1 MLFLDNP
8 LYPKKKYP
16 MINADKVTL
25 KEKVGYGFG
34 DMASSMFW
42 KIFGMYSLF
51 FYTDVFGITAA
62 AAGTMFL
69 VARVWDSFFD
79 LFVGIAADRTKTRWG
94 RYRPYLLWFAIP
106 FSVMGVITFFVPDF
120 GSTGKLVYAYI
131 TYSLMMIV
139 YSLINVPYASLL
151 GVMSPDPQERNIL
164 SSYRMSFAFIGSFI
178 TFMLLQPLIDFYA
191 GAFGNLPQLSA
202 AEHVAETTVSTS
214 PIGWT
219 LGVATIGVICS
230 ILFFFCF
237 RWTRERVQPVNK
249 EENTSVKQDLKNLFH
264 NAPWWILVGT
274 GLAAL
279 LFNAVRDGV
288 AIYYFKDYVQ
298 VAYRVPFIGWD
309 VTTVYFLLGQAANL
323 VGVILAPSLSAKY
336 GKRRTYM
343 IAMAMAALFSVL
355 FFFVPNQLGLIFLLQ
370 IITSLCAGYVLPLL
384 WSMFADIVD
393 YQELKTNRR
402 ASGLIFSSSSMSQK
416 LGWALG
422 AAITG
427 WILFYFKYNPE
438 VVQQNA
444 DTILGERIMISLIPA
459 ACCIIAFF
467 GMMAYPLSEK
477 KVKEV
482 TEELE
487 RRRKLE
493 E

>member
-1 MLFLDNP
+1 MANTQ
-8 LYPKKKYP
+8 K
-16 MINADKVTL
+16 ISL

-69 VARVWDSFFD
+69 IARLWDSFFD
-79 LFVGIAADRTKTRWG
+79 LFVGILADRTKTRWG
-94 RYRPYLLWFAIP
+94 HYRPYLLWFAIP

-120 GSTGKLVYAYI
+120 AETGKLVYAYI

-151 GVMSPDPQERNIL
+151 GVMSSNPQERNIL

-178 TFMLLQPLIDFYA
+178 TFMLLQPLIDAYS
-191 GAFGNLPQLSA
+191 GAFTPVDNLTQV
-202 AEHVAETTVSTS
+202 VAVQETSVSTS

-219 LGVATIGVICS
+219 LGVATIGVLCT
-230 ILFFFCF
+230 ILFILCF
-237 RWTRERVQPVNK
+237 RWTRERVKPVN
-249 EENTSVKQDLKNLFH
+249 EETDTSVKSDLKILFG
-264 NAPWWILVGT
+264 NAPWWILVAT

-288 AIYYFKDYVQ
+288 AIYYFRDYVQ
-298 VAYRVPFIGWD
+298 VAYRMPFTGWD
-309 VTTVYFLLGQAANL
+309 MTTIYFLIGQAANL
-323 VGVILAPSLSAKY
+323 VGVVLAPSLSAKY

-343 IAMAMAALFSVL
+343 IAMAMAAILSVV
-355 FFFVPNQLGLIFLLQ
+355 FFFVPNQLGWILLLQ
-370 IITSLCAGYVLPLL
+370 TVISFFAGYVLPLL

-402 ASGLIFSSSSMSQK
+402 TSGLIFSSSSMSQK

-422 AAITG
+422 AALTG
-427 WILFYFKYNPE
+427 WILSIFKYNPDII
-438 VVQQNA
+438 QQSSE
-444 DTILGERIMISLIPA
+444 TIFGERMMISLIPA
-459 ACCIIAFF
+459 ACCVLAFI
-467 GMMAYPLSEK
+467 GMMFYPLTEK
-477 KVKEV
+477 KVKEI
-482 TEELE
+482 TAELE
-487 RRRKLE
+487 KRRAEKL
-493 E
+493 

>member
-1 MLFLDNP
+1 M
-8 LYPKKKYP
+8 
-16 MINADKVTL
+16 DKQQQVSL
-25 KEKVGYGFG
+25 KEKIGYGFG

-79 LFVGIAADRTKTRWG
+79 LMVGMVADRTKTRWG
-94 RYRPYLLWFAIP
+94 SYRPYLLWFAVP

-120 GSTGKLVYAYI
+120 GQVGKLVYAYI

-151 GVMSPDPQERNIL
+151 GVMSSDPHERNIL

-178 TFMLLQPLIDFYA
+178 TFMLLQPLIDGFSRAFDADNA
-191 GAFGNLPQLSA
+191 GRLQALT
-202 AEHVAETTVSTS
+202 EHSISTS

-219 LGVATIGVICS
+219 LGVASIGVLCA
-230 ILFFFCF
+230 ILFFLCF
-237 RWTRERVQPVNK
+237 SWTRERVKAVNQD
-249 EENTSVKQDLKNLFH
+249 EDVSVKHDLKNLFR
-264 NAPWWILVGT
+264 NSPWWILVGT

-288 AIYYFKDYVQ
+288 AIYYFRDYVQ
-298 VAYRVPFIGWD
+298 VHYRMAFTGWD
-309 VTTVYFLLGQAANL
+309 MATIYFLVGQAANL
-323 VGVILAPSLSAKY
+323 LGVILAPSLSAKY
-336 GKRRTYM
+336 GKKKTYM
-343 IAMAMAALFSVL
+343 LAMLIAAVLSVV
-355 FFFVPNQLGLIFLLQ
+355 FFFIPNQIEWILFLQVLI
-370 IITSLCAGYVLPLL
+370 SVCAGYVLPLL

-393 YQELKTNRR
+393 YQELKFKRR

-422 AAITG
+422 AALTG
-427 WILFYFKYNPE
+427 WVLSLFNYNTKL
-438 VVQQNA
+438 VQQSM
-444 DTILGERIMISLIPA
+444 DTVFGERLMISIIPA
-459 ACCIIAFF
+459 LCCLLAFV
-467 GMMAYPLSEK
+467 GMLFYPLSEK
-477 KVKEV
+477 RVKEIS
-482 TEELE
+482 EQLDEK
-487 RRRKLE
+487 RKDSI
-493 E
+493 

>member
-1 MLFLDNP
+1 MNT
-8 LYPKKKYP
+8 
-16 MINADKVTL
+16 KVTL

-120 GSTGKLVYAYI
+120 GATGKLVYAYI

-151 GVMSPDPQERNIL
+151 GVMSPNPQERNVL

-178 TFMLLQPLIDFYA
+178 TFMLLQPLVDMY
-191 GAFGNLPQLSA
+191 GRTFGSEQALVVVEQ
-202 AEHVAETTVSTS
+202 AEASISTS

-219 LGVATIGVICS
+219 MGVATIGVICT
-230 ILFFFCF
+230 ILFFLCF
-237 RWTRERVQPVNK
+237 RWTRERVQPVNDD
-249 EENTSVKQDLKNLFH
+249 EDTSVKQDLKNLFH

-288 AIYYFKDYVQ
+288 AIYYFRDYVQ
-298 VAYRVPFIGWD
+298 VAYRVPFTGWD
-309 VTTVYFLLGQAANL
+309 VTTVYFLVGQAANL
-323 VGVILAPSLSAKY
+323 IGVILAPVISSRY
-336 GKRRTYM
+336 GKKKTYM
-343 IAMAMAALFSVL
+343 IAIAGAGALSVV
-355 FFFVPNQLGLIFLLQ
+355 FYFIPNSLGWILLLQ
-370 IITSLCAGYVLPLL
+370 TLISLCAGYVLPLL

-422 AAITG
+422 AALTG
-427 WILFYFKYNPE
+427 WILFLFKYNPDIA
-438 VVQQNA
+438 QQSME
-444 DTILGERIMISLIPA
+444 TIFGERLMISIIPA
-459 ACCIIAFF
+459 VCCIIAFF

-482 TEELE
+482 TAELE
-487 RRRKLE
+487 AKRMNK
-493 E
+493 